1 MFKTP
6 ILFLIFNRPELTEIT
21 FQRIREVHPSHLFI
35 AADGARKNKPGEEQL
50 CQKARFITEQI
61 DWTCEVQRLYRDEN
75 LGCGKAVSE
84 AITWFFES
92 VEEGIILED
101 DIFPDLSFFSFC
113 EVLLERFRG
122 DERVMEIG
130 GTHLHGNRKFGNGSY
145 YFSRYGGIWGWA
157 TWRSAWK
164 KSQEIWTKFFLL
176 SRERKID
183 TWDFQW
189 VYAKLKNKGIC
200 IVPNIN
206 LINNL
211 GFGSAATHTSK
222 TVSKFQKLKL
232 GSINEIIHPNDVAVS
247 ENADDRFM
255 DYFQDQKAMVK
266 KWRENYSGW
275 KQRLGNAIGN
285 GISKIFFDF
294 KILENIQERQLNE
307 KFQRLSLE
315 CNLANSAKLYQETK
329 IYNQQGN
336 PSKIEIYE
344 GSHIR
349 GELLI
354 YKYGGEILIG
364 RNCYV
369 GINSK
374 IWSGNQIRI
383 GNEVLISHNVH
394 IVDTNAHEM
403 DFEERNYF
411 FNESIKGNQ
420 KDKEGS
426 IESAPIEIGDNVWI
440 NFNSI
445 ILKGIS
451 IGKGAVIGAGSVVTK
466 NVPPFAVVG
475 GNPAVVIKMLK

>member
-1 MFKTP
+1 
-6 ILFLIFNRPELTEIT
+6 
-21 FQRIREVHPSHLFI
+21 
-35 AADGARKNKPGEEQL
+35 
-50 CQKARFITEQI
+50 
-61 DWTCEVQRLYRDEN
+61 
-75 LGCGKAVSE
+75 
-84 AITWFFES
+84 
-92 VEEGIILED
+92 
-101 DIFPDLSFFSFC
+101 
-113 EVLLERFRG
+113 
-122 DERVMEIG
+122 
-130 GTHLHGNRKFGNGSY
+130 
-145 YFSRYGGIWGWA
+145 
-157 TWRSAWK
+157 
-164 KSQEIWTKFFLL
+164 
-176 SRERKID
+176 
-183 TWDFQW
+183 
-189 VYAKLKNKGIC
+189 
-200 IVPNIN
+200 
-206 LINNL
+206 
-211 GFGSAATHTSK
+211 
-222 TVSKFQKLKL
+222 
-232 GSINEIIHPNDVAVS
+232 
-247 ENADDRFM
+247 M